1 MFLSQHASHLTRFH
15 LSIGF
20 LVLKERNTVTN
31 VSNLFP
37 ACIMPRHTFVFARQI
52 PRWINLNSHV
62 FETRVDPPNTVIFN
76 RLFSN
81 VLDRIQ
87 THFVFNDIA
96 SISRRIKLR
105 FSSRSKNGVLGLVT
119 RSRWIDFRGSFFFA
133 ISIRITAFRPCEC
146 QWQWTTWWK
155 RFLTTFSLFRVLTLI
170 SKFSWWFRKRS
181 SLIEG
186 KIRKAKK
193 SWWNL

>member
-62 FETRVDPPNTVIFN
+62 FETRWPAKYRNFLT
-76 RLFSN
+76 FS
-81 VLDRIQ
+81 IEFK
-87 THFVFNDIA
+87 HFVFNDIA

-105 FSSRSKNGVLGLVT
+105 FSSRSKNGVLGL
-119 RSRWIDFRGSFFFA
+119 WLDRGEL
-133 ISIRITAFRPCEC
+133 ISEGV
-146 QWQWTTWWK
+146 
-155 RFLTTFSLFRVLTLI
+155 FSLLYRFESRLSGLVNVNGNELLGE
-170 SKFSWWFRKRS
+170 SDF
-181 SLIEG
+181 
-186 KIRKAKK
+186 
-193 SWWNL
+193 